1 MAEPLLFIEIRSV
14 RAQKVPTCNLN
25 REDFT
30 HSSLMSEDLREM
42 IEVVGHPLHCLA
54 RIVGWVERDVGT
66 IYVGFAYLSAP

>member
-1 MAEPLLFIEIRSV
+1 
-14 RAQKVPTCNLN
+14 
-25 REDFT
+25 
-30 HSSLMSEDLREM
+30 MSEDLREM